1 MKAMKGV
8 LVSSALVI
16 GLMLTHHA
24 FLVRESAAVFNE
36 EALKARF
43 ITQLASQ
50 GLPQELIAQ
59 KTQSFK
65 KALSASLN
73 EYRDSHQHQLVLNQA
88 AVTFGATDITE
99 TIAAAVAKKM
109 KAKSA

>member
-1 MKAMKGV
+1 MRAMKGV
-8 LVSSALVI
+8 LALSALVI
-16 GLMLTHHA
+16 GLMLTHHV

-50 GLPQELIAQ
+50 GLPEKVVAQ
-59 KTQSFK
+59 KTQAFK
-65 KALSASLN
+65 KALSASLK

-88 AVTFGATDITE
+88 AVTFGAADITE
-99 TIAAAVAKKM
+99 IIAVVVAKKM

>member
-1 MKAMKGV
+1 MKAMKGALILSV
-8 LVSSALVI
+8 LVI
-16 GLMLTHHA
+16 GLMLAHHV
-24 FLVRESAAVFNE
+24 FLMRESAAVFNE

-50 GLPQELIAQ
+50 GLPEKVIAQ
-59 KTQSFK
+59 KTRAFK
-65 KALSASLN
+65 RALTASLK
-73 EYRDSHQHQLVLNQA
+73 EYRQSHRHQLVLNQA